1 MIEENTAPIAS
12 TAGLG
17 SAVANDK
24 TIEETKN
31 NQDEIDGMIETEQQ
45 DTNPLNSQK
54 PTEFVPILE
63 GVSEEKR
70 KILER
75 WHNVAYGIEEEKEV
89 KRWYR
94 ITGKQSIERL
104 EPLLCS
110 RFKHMGPWGAV
121 DGKHQHQRGVEGE
134 DTPIDLV
141 WETTCEQTWRTR
153 HNSAIVLNKLHNTQI
168 LEDKA
173 NLAYLQQKISR

>member
-70 KILER
+70 KTMIFLFKKLIKVIL
-75 WHNVAYGIEEEKEV
+75 
-89 KRWYR
+89 
-94 ITGKQSIERL
+94 
-104 EPLLCS
+104 
-110 RFKHMGPWGAV
+110 
-121 DGKHQHQRGVEGE
+121 
-134 DTPIDLV
+134 
-141 WETTCEQTWRTR
+141 
-153 HNSAIVLNKLHNTQI
+153 
-168 LEDKA
+168 
-173 NLAYLQQKISR
+173 